1 MNKKVSNAITYIVF
15 LSLGILLLWLCFRK
29 IDFSQVVTY
38 IKTAKY
44 SWMLLSL
51 ACLAISLFFRA
62 LRWNI
67 LIESLGYKTRV
78 STTYESV
85 LIAYFANTVFP
96 RLGEVTRCGTLTK
109 KENIPFDKSLGTVI
123 SERVLDLVVLFAMAL
138 LVILFQWNL
147 LGSLIT
153 SWLNPL
159 IEKIVN
165 NAVLGA
171 LIIVAAIAL
180 FAAIIFIFKKKKH
193 LISQNKLYQKVA
205 SLWNGFLDGIKS
217 IFTMKKK
224 GLFIIYTLLIWG
236 FYVVMTWLPFYM
248 LPETSHLGLT
258 EAITL
263 LGLATLGV
271 VAPVPGGMGV
281 YHFIGILLLNGFYGI
296 SESAAVSF
304 VTINH
309 ATQTIFYLI
318 TGCISYVIIFFIDRR
333 LPINSDTSHVEAH
346 GRVS

>member
-1 MNKKVSNAITYIVF
+1 MNKKVSNTLTYIVF

-29 IDFSQVVTY
+29 IEFSQVVDY
-38 IKTAKY
+38 IRTAKY
-44 SWMLLSL
+44 SWMILSL
-51 ACLAISLFFRA
+51 VCLGISLFFRA

-67 LIESLGYKTRV
+67 LIETLGYKTRV

-109 KENIPFDKSLGTVI
+109 KENIPFDKSFGTVV
-123 SERVLDLVVLFAMAL
+123 SERVLDLAILFSMAI
-138 LVILFQWNL
+138 LVILFQWSL

-159 IEKIVN
+159 IGKMRDNMFLGIFVIFMIILLLVTIV
-165 NAVLGA
+165 
-171 LIIVAAIAL
+171 
-180 FAAIIFIFKKKKH
+180 FIFRKKKD
-193 LISQNKLYQKVA
+193 LISQNKLYRKIA
-205 SLWNGFLDGIKS
+205 SLCNGFLDGIKS
-217 IFTMKKK
+217 IFSMDKK
-224 GLFIIYTLLIWG
+224 GLFIVYTLLIWG
-236 FYVVMTWLPFYM
+236 FYVLMTWLPFYM
-248 LPETSHLGLT
+248 LPETSHLGIT
-258 EAITL
+258 EAVTL

-309 ATQTIFYLI
+309 TTQMIFYLV
-318 TGCISYVIIFFIDRR
+318 TGCIAYAIMFFFDKRKP
-333 LPINSDTSHVEAH
+333 LN
-346 GRVS
+346 

>member
-1 MNKKVSNAITYIVF
+1 MNKRVSNVITYIIF
-15 LSLGILLLWLCFRK
+15 LLLGILLLWLCFRK
-29 IDFSQVVTY
+29 IEFSQVLDYV
-38 IKTAKY
+38 KTAKY
-44 SWMLLSL
+44 SWMLISL

-67 LIESLGYKTRV
+67 LIESLGYKTRI

-109 KENIPFDKSLGTVI
+109 KENIPFDKSFGTVV
-123 SERVLDLVVLFAMAL
+123 SERIIDLVILFAMAL

-159 IEKIVN
+159 IEKLTSNI
-165 NAVLGA
+165 LIG
-171 LIIVAAIAL
+171 IIVIVLTIVFCLAIV
-180 FAAIIFIFKKKKH
+180 FIFKKNREK
-193 LISQNKLYQKVA
+193 ISQNKLYRKI
-205 SLWNGFLDGIKS
+205 SSIWDGFIDGMKS
-217 IFTMKKK
+217 IFTMEKK
-224 GLFIIYTLLIWG
+224 GLFIVYTLLIWG

-258 EAITL
+258 EAVTL

-309 ATQTIFYLI
+309 TSQMIFYLV
-318 TGCISYVIIFFIDRR
+318 TGVISYVIMFFVDRR
-333 LPINSDTSHVEAH
+333 LPIND
-346 GRVS
+346 

>member
-1 MNKKVSNAITYIVF
+1 M
-15 LSLGILLLWLCFRK
+15 GILLLWLCFRK
-29 IDFSQVVTY
+29 IEFSQVLDYVR
-38 IKTAKY
+38 TAKY
-44 SWMLLSL
+44 SWMLISL
-51 ACLAISLFFRA
+51 ACLGISLFFRA

-109 KENIPFDKSLGTVI
+109 KENIPFDKSFGTVV
-123 SERVLDLVVLFAMAL
+123 SERIIDLAVLFAMAL

-159 IEKIVN
+159 IEKITN
-165 NAVLGA
+165 NVFLG
-171 LIIVAAIAL
+171 IIVIAL
-180 FAAIIFIFKKKKH
+180 VIVFCLVIAFIFKKNREK
-193 LISQNKLYQKVA
+193 ISQNKLWRKIA
-205 SLWNGFLDGIKS
+205 SLWNGFIDGMKS
-217 IFTMKKK
+217 IFTMQKK
-224 GLFIIYTLLIWG
+224 GLFIVYTLLIWG

-248 LPETSHLGLT
+248 LTETSHLGLT

-309 ATQTIFYLI
+309 TSQMIFYLV
-318 TGCISYVIIFFIDRR
+318 TGVIAYVIMFFIDRR
-333 LPINSDTSHVEAH
+333 TPINAE
-346 GRVS
+346 

>member
-1 MNKKVSNAITYIVF
+1 MNKKVSNVITYVVF
-15 LSLGILLLWLCFRK
+15 LFLGILLLWLCFRK
-29 IDFSQVVTY
+29 IEFSEVANH

-67 LIESLGYKTRV
+67 LIEALDYKTRV
-78 STTYESV
+78 STTYESI

-109 KENIPFDKSLGTVI
+109 KENIPFDKSFGTVI
-123 SERVLDLVVLFAMAL
+123 SERVLDLIVLFAMAL
-138 LVILFQWNL
+138 LVILFQWDL

-159 IEKIVN
+159 IAKLKANVF
-165 NAVLGA
+165 LGIA
-171 LIIVAAIAL
+171 IIAITVVLIIAVVL
-180 FAAIIFIFKKKKH
+180 VFKKKRH
-193 LISQNKLYQKVA
+193 LISQNKLYQKIV
-205 SLWNGFLDGIKS
+205 SLWNGFLDGVKS
-217 IFTMKKK
+217 IFTMEKK

-248 LPETSHLGLT
+248 LTETSHLGLT

-309 ATQTIFYLI
+309 TSQMIFYLI
-318 TGCISYVIIFFIDRR
+318 TGIIAYVMMFFIDRR
-333 LPINSDTSHVEAH
+333 KPIND
-346 GRVS
+346 

>member
-1 MNKKVSNAITYIVF
+1 MLNKKVSNAISYMVF
-15 LSLGILLLWLCFRK
+15 LFLGILLLWLCFRK
-29 IDFSQVVTY
+29 IDFSEVVGY

-67 LIESLGYKTRV
+67 LIEALGYKTRV

-109 KENIPFDKSLGTVI
+109 KENIPFDKSFGTVI
-123 SERVLDLVVLFAMAL
+123 SERVLDLVILFAMAI

-159 IEKIVN
+159 IAKLKA
-165 NAVLGA
+165 NAVLG
-171 LIIVAAIAL
+171 IVIVVIMIAL
-180 FAAIIFIFKKKKH
+180 FVAIVFIFKKKRH
-193 LISQNKLYQKVA
+193 LISQNKLYQKIA
-205 SLWNGFLDGIKS
+205 SLWNGFLDGMKS
-217 IFTMKKK
+217 IFTMEKK

-258 EAITL
+258 EAVTL

-309 ATQTIFYLI
+309 TTQMIFYLV
-318 TGCISYVIIFFIDRR
+318 TGVISYAIMFFIDRR
-333 LPINSDTSHVEAH
+333 SPLN
-346 GRVS
+346 

>member
-1 MNKKVSNAITYIVF
+1 MVF
-15 LSLGILLLWLCFRK
+15 LFLGILLLWLCFRK
-29 IDFSQVVTY
+29 IDFSEVVGY

-67 LIESLGYKTRV
+67 LIEALGYKTRV

-165 NAVLGA
+165 NAVLGT

-193 LISQNKLYQKVA
+193 LLSQNRLYQKIA
-205 SLWNGFLDGIKS
+205 SMWNGFVDGIKS

-258 EAITL
+258 EAVTL

-309 ATQTIFYLI
+309 TSQMIFYLV
-318 TGCISYVIIFFIDRR
+318 TGVVAYVVMFFVDRR
-333 LPINSDTSHVEAH
+333 LPVND
-346 GRVS
+346 